1 MRLFRTFLWLTLL
14 ASTVPTALAAF
25 LLYRERGLLPAWT
38 AASFVVAALLA
49 LAVSGYVARRVTAPL
64 RECVRGALEIA
75 RGRFGSQVDVRVRNE
90 IGDLAYTFNHMSRE
104 LASYDGENRRLIAAL
119 ERGYVDTIRSLA
131 SAIDAKDPY
140 TRGHS
145 DRVAA
150 LAVEIGK
157 ELGLPAAELHA
168 LEYAGI
174 LHDIGKIGVPESALQ
189 KRTQLT
195 PEELAMVRAHPVIG
209 AEIVSGVEFLHG
221 AVSAIRSHHERWD
234 GTGYPDGLAAEAI
247 PLVARIINAADTFD
261 ACSSDRPYQGKMS
274 QPEVIRI
281 LEGLRGRQIDP
292 EIHDALVRVVQRRG
306 APREESLPR
315 PAAGA

>member
-1 MRLFRTFLWLTLL
+1 MKLFRTFLWLTLL
-14 ASTVPTALAAF
+14 ASTIPTALAAY
-25 LLYRERGLLPAWT
+25 LLYRERGLLPAS
-38 AASFVVAALLA
+38 AAAAFAVAALLA

-75 RGRFGSQVDVRVRNE
+75 RGRFGAQVDVTVRNE

-150 LAVEIGK
+150 IAVETGK
-157 ELGLPAAELHA
+157 ELGLPAADLRA
-168 LEYAGI
+168 LQYAGI
-174 LHDIGKIGVPESALQ
+174 LHDIGKIGVPEGVLQ
-189 KRTQLT
+189 KRSQLT
-195 PEELAMVRAHPVIG
+195 PEELALVRAHPVIG
-209 AEIVSGVEFLHG
+209 AEIVAGVEFLDG

-234 GTGYPDGLAAEAI
+234 GTGYPDRLASDAI
-247 PLVARIINAADTFD
+247 PLVARIVNAADTWD
-261 ACSSDRPYQGKMS
+261 ACSWDRPYQDKMTAP
-274 QPEVIRI
+274 QVIRI
-281 LEGLRGRQIDP
+281 FEGLRGRQVDP
-292 EIHDALVRVVQRRG
+292 AVHDALVRVIGRRT
-306 APREESLPR
+306 PTNEILPR
-315 PAAGA
+315 PASGA